1 MDVTRRCDYAC
12 RILQAAYRNGD
23 AYMSVSEIADQQ
35 GIPYA
40 FARSIQHDLVKSGLI
55 KTVRGARGGL
65 VLNCDPGRT
74 TMLDVLE
81 SIQGPVSISAC
92 VLDPGSCDR
101 QPQCDY
107 NKVWQGADR
116 LLNAYFS
123 SITLDELFEQGLDH
137 PAVAAAISCERIPSD
152 AHSHCGAHKRS
163 IETVG

>member
-65 VLNCDPGRT
+65 VLDCDPAST

-92 VLDPGSCDR
+92 VLDPTCCER
-101 QPQCDY
+101 QAGCDY

-123 SITLDELFEQGLDH
+123 SITLEALFEQGVKH
-137 PAVAAAISCERIPSD
+137 PAVSAAITCQHIP
-152 AHSHCGAHKRS
+152 ANGSHCGAHKLS
-163 IETVG
+163 VEAAG

>member
-65 VLNCDPGRT
+65 VLDCDPAST

-92 VLDPGSCDR
+92 VLDPTCCER
-101 QPQCDY
+101 QAGCDY

-123 SITLDELFEQGLDH
+123 SITLEELFEQGVKH
-137 PAVAAAISCERIPSD
+137 PAVSAAITCQHIP
-152 AHSHCGAHKRS
+152 ANGSHCGANMLS
-163 IETVG
+163 VEAAG